1 MPNKDHQIVEST
13 ESVEKPLAAESSPET
28 PITPKAIPSSPETP
42 PSSPDTETD
51 AEEEAALLRQE
62 MLNAEALR
70 RQRKVRILIPSGRD
84 PHEQCPVPVGVNG
97 RSYLIERDKEVP
109 VPESVLH
116 VLNLAVEMVPVVSE
130 DGGYRVVGFR
140 HTPRVPV
147 QVLGYEG

>member
-1 MPNKDHQIVEST
+1 MSNKEPQRASNQQST
-13 ESVEKPLAAESSPET
+13 LAAEPSPET
-28 PITPKAIPSSPETP
+28 SDPSITSKAAPSSPETP
-42 PSSPDTETD
+42 PSNPDAETD

-62 MLNAEALR
+62 MLNAETLR

-97 RSYLIERDKEVP
+97 RSYLIERDKEVA